1 MIGQYTVTI
10 PILKFAC
17 VTLHDCIQAKEGV
30 EIRGCCFTHT
40 AANEQHMSRVAA
52 DILKQEDI
60 PAGNIPVAV
69 WLYNIPEEPLPKV

>member
-1 MIGQYTVTI
+1 MTVSRQRRGWRYEV
-10 PILKFAC
+10 A
-17 VTLHDCIQAKEGV
+17 VSHTLP
-30 EIRGCCFTHT
+30 
-40 AANEQHMSRVAA
+40 ANEQHMSRVAA